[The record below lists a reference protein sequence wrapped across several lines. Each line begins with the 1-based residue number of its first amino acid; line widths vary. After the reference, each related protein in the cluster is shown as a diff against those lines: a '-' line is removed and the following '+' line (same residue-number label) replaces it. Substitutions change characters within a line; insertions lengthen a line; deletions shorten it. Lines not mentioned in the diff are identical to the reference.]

1 MECVLVFIVKQSN
14 NQLFGITHNMK
25 ALSLTYLLVSKLK
38 REEEPPPP
46 DCIASSHWIE
56 IIVIFDNKKRTTAL
70 GIGIITN
77 ATTTHTC
84 VYMYNLPT
92 WQTTRTL
99 TIMMMIMIFA
109 VNPHCRKVQADPL
122 KKIPTELQPT
132 LHIAILE

>member
-1 MECVLVFIVKQSN
+1 MECVLVFIAKQSN

-46 DCIASSHWIE
+46 DCIASSSSHWIE

-84 VYMYNLPT
+84 IYNLPT

-122 KKIPTELQPT
+122 KKILQSCNQLYT
-132 LHIAILE
+132 LQF